1 MENATELTPEQKAQA
16 AAAKAAEAKAKK
28 DAAKKE
34 ADEKKAQAAADKK
47 AKAEAKAKEKEDKD
61 AKKAADKKAKEDAKA
76 AAKAA
81 KGPTIGSVARE
92 AILAGA
98 TNEAA
103 LEAVKKAFPDSNTG
117 MASINWYRNQLRSE
131 GHEVKMARELKPAK
145 APEAPK
151 EEGEK
156 QEAATEGASENAGK
170 VDPDFG

>member
-1 MENATELTPEQKAQA
+1 MEQATELTPEQKAQA

-28 DAAKKE
+28 EAAAKE
-34 ADEKKAQAAADKK
+34 AAEKKSQAAAEKK

-61 AKKAADKKAKEDAKA
+61 AKKAAEKKAKDEAKA

-92 AILAGA
+92 AILNGA

-151 EEGEK
+151 EEAQADAGEK
-156 QEAATEGASENAGK
+156 QEASSGA
-170 VDPDFG
+170 DPDFG